1 MPDDAVEIAYCP
13 ECGTAMDVS
22 ALAPFTEV
30 ECSLCCTKSVVKRE
44 FGPYTLLR
52 KHAIGGMSVVFI
64 AHDNTL
70 DREVALKI
78 LNEDFSADE
87 RRIAAFEE
95 EARTTASIS
104 HPHVV
109 RLLTTGRAFGRFY
122 IAMELVSGGHLEQQI
137 RDRGALPEAEVLP
150 LALHIA
156 EGLLAAHQAGLIHRD
171 IKPGNI
177 LLDAAGN
184 AKIVDFGLALVTKGG
199 SARAEEFWATPYYV
213 PPESVEGLH
222 EDFRSDIYAF
232 GATLYHALAGHPP
245 CKEESMVTTVLL
257 EAKRNIP
264 PLASVAPWLH
274 AETCAVVD
282 RMLAYDPAKRFQ
294 SYRDLIAAFD
304 GILHQRIVEGSVC
317 ETTAVRRRRLAKK
330 RERFWMA
337 SVGVLCAGAFGGVV
351 YFLSRPGKPVAPRP
365 ADTVSSVVE
374 IPGTKE
380 KEPDPAS
387 ASRIAVRY
395 RAARTALETGD
406 LSKAR
411 QEFAALRDDPEVKEP
426 TATWAGVEAVI
437 AALLDGEGDEGR
449 GEAERSLAHLHQS
462 SEIDEALKGALSP
475 ALEHIGTLSAAD
487 PSKLSPGN
495 VSVGETMGW
504 LLTGLK
510 EWEQGRWDL
519 AAKFFEAVTASKA
532 GESNEWLALYQRIAR
547 DYLHD
552 KALLDP
558 LVLKGLPADAAS
570 TKKHREA
577 LDQAF
582 KALKTKGRARYNARI
597 WQFELVRHERELRE
611 AGAQPKPPVV
621 PTWAEARAEVEKLC
635 AEYRFAEAAQRLK
648 GEGSSEHVAERT
660 AWLTLTESASTLFP
674 ALEADLK
681 KGAVEVP
688 LTLKEGGAAFVKASQ
703 GADGHLTVIDATGT
717 AKEIAWKELSPG
729 SVIDLHR
736 QLVKSA
742 GDEEKLRRHEAAIA
756 FDWLAGDRD
765 RAKSAG
771 DRLAQDNEA
780 FKRRWEEIS
789 AALK

>member
-1 MPDDAVEIAYCP
+1 MPDDAAEIAYCP

-30 ECSLCCTKSVVKRE
+30 ECPLCCTKSVVKRE

-87 RRIAAFEE
+87 RRISAFEE
-95 EARTTASIS
+95 EARITAAIS

-109 RLLTTGRAFGRFY
+109 RVLTTGRAFGRFY
-122 IAMELVSGGHLEQQI
+122 IAMELVAGGHLEQQI
-137 RDRGALPEAEVLP
+137 RDRGALPEDEVLP

-213 PPESVEGLH
+213 PPETVEGRH

-232 GATLYHALAGHPP
+232 GATLYQALAGRPP
-245 CKEESMVTTVLL
+245 CQEESMVTTVLL
-257 EAKRNIP
+257 EAKKRVP
-264 PLASVAPWLH
+264 PLGSVAPWLH

-282 RMLAYDPAKRFQ
+282 RMLAYEPAKRFQ

-304 GILHQRIVEGSVC
+304 SILHQRVGEGVTP
-317 ETTAVRRRRLAKK
+317 ETTAMRRRRLAKK
-330 RERFWMA
+330 RERLWMTG
-337 SVGVLCAGAFGGVV
+337 VGVLCAGALGGVV
-351 YFLSRPGKPVAPRP
+351 YFLTRPEKSPEPRA
-365 ADTVSSVVE
+365 ADTVASVVE
-374 IPGTKE
+374 VPVAE
-380 KEPDPAS
+380 KGSDPAA
-387 ASRIAVRY
+387 ASRIAARY
-395 RAARTALETGD
+395 RTARSALESGD
-406 LSKAR
+406 LTKAR
-411 QEFAALRDDPEVKEP
+411 EEFAALRDDPEVKEP

-437 AALLDGEGDEGR
+437 AGLLEGHGDDAR
-449 GEAERSLAHLHQS
+449 KEAERSLAHLNEF
-462 SEIDEALKGALSP
+462 SEVDPVLKDALSP
-475 ALEHIGTLSAAD
+475 ALEHVGNLSAAD
-487 PSKLSPGN
+487 PGNLSPGKA
-495 VSVGETMGW
+495 SVAGMMGW
-504 LLTGLK
+504 MLTGLK

-519 AAKFFEAVTASKA
+519 AGKFFEAVVATKP
-532 GESNEWLALYQRIAR
+532 GEGSDWAKLYQRIAR
-547 DYLHD
+547 NYLDD

-558 LVLKGLPADAAS
+558 LVLKGLPVDAAS
-570 TKKHREA
+570 TRKHREA
-577 LDQAF
+577 LDQAVNT
-582 KALKTKGRARYNARI
+582 LKTKGRARYNVRV
-597 WQFELVRHERELRE
+597 WQFELVRHERELKETE
-611 AGAQPKPPVV
+611 AKPKPPVV
-621 PTWAEARAEVEKLC
+621 PAWAEVRPEIEKLC
-635 AEYRFAEAAQRLK
+635 GEYRFAEAAERLK
-648 GEGSSEHVAERT
+648 ETGKPEDAPERA
-660 AWLTLTESASTLFP
+660 AWRALIESAATLFP
-674 ALEADLK
+674 ALAADLK

-688 LTLKEGGAAFVKASQ
+688 LTLKEGGGAFVKASG
-703 GADGHLTVIDATGT
+703 GANGYLSVTDATGT
-717 AKEIAWKELSPG
+717 AKEIAWRELSPG

-742 GDEEKLRRHEAAIA
+742 GEEEKLRRHEAAIA

-771 DRLAQDNEA
+771 DRLAQENET

-789 AALK
+789 AGLK

>member
-1 MPDDAVEIAYCP
+1 MPDDAAEIAHCP

-22 ALAPFTEV
+22 TLAPFTEV
-30 ECSLCCTKSVVKRE
+30 ECPLCCSKTVVKRE

-95 EARTTASIS
+95 EARITAAIS

-109 RLLTTGRAFGRFY
+109 RVMTTGRAFGRFY

-137 RDRGALPEAEVLP
+137 RDRGALPEDEILP

-213 PPESVEGLH
+213 PPETIEGQH

-232 GATLYHALAGHPP
+232 GATLYHALAGQPP
-245 CKEESMVTTVLL
+245 CKEESMITTVLI

-264 PLASVAPWLH
+264 PLSLVAPWLH

-282 RMLAYDPAKRFQ
+282 RMLAYEPAKRFQ

-304 GILHQRIVEGSVC
+304 GILHQRVADGLAP
-317 ETTAVRRRRLAKK
+317 ETTAMRRRRLAKK
-330 RERFWMA
+330 RERLWMTG
-337 SVGVLCAGAFGGVV
+337 VGVLCAGALGGVV
-351 YFLSRPGKPVAPRP
+351 YFLSRPEKPPEPRP
-365 ADTVSSVVE
+365 VDSVASVVE
-374 IPGTKE
+374 VPVAEKGT
-380 KEPDPAS
+380 DPAV
-387 ASRIAVRY
+387 ASRIATRY
-395 RAARTALETGD
+395 RTARAALESGD
-406 LSKAR
+406 LTKAR
-411 QEFAALRDDPEVKEP
+411 EEFAALRDDPEVKEP

-437 AALLDGEGDEGR
+437 AALLDGHGDDAR
-449 GEAERSLAHLHQS
+449 TEAERSLAHLNEF
-462 SEIDEALKGALSP
+462 SEVDAALKDSLSP
-475 ALEHIGTLSAAD
+475 ALEHVGNLAAAD
-487 PSKLSPGN
+487 PANLSPGKA
-495 VSVGETMGW
+495 SLAETMAW
-504 LLTGLK
+504 MLTGLK

-519 AAKFFEAVTASKA
+519 AGKFFEAVVAAKA
-532 GESNEWLALYQRIAR
+532 GEGNDWAKLYQRIAR
-547 DYLHD
+547 NYLDD
-552 KALLDP
+552 KALLAP
-558 LVLKGLPADAAS
+558 LALKELPADAAS

-597 WQFELVRHERELRE
+597 WQFELVRHERELKE
-611 AGAQPKPPVV
+611 AEAKPKPPVA
-621 PTWAEARAEVEKLC
+621 PAWADIRADVEKLC
-635 AEYRFAEAAQRLK
+635 GEYRFAEAAQRLK
-648 GEGSSEHVAERT
+648 GAGKPEEAPERA
-660 AWLTLTESASTLFP
+660 AWLALTESAATLFP

-681 KGAVEVP
+681 KGTVEVP
-688 LTLKEGGAAFVKASQ
+688 LMLKESGAAFVKASG
-703 GADGHLTVIDATGT
+703 GAEGYLTVIDATGT

-736 QLVKSA
+736 QLVKGA
-742 GDEEKLRRHEAAIA
+742 ADEEKLRRHEAAIA

-765 RAKSAG
+765 RAKTAG

-780 FKRRWEEIS
+780 FKRRWEPIS